1 MISVLFICHGNIC
14 RSPMGEFILKD
25 LAARAGLQDRLSIA
39 SAAVSREEIGNP
51 VYPPARQELAAHGIS
66 CKGKTA
72 VQVCAADYDRYRYIY
87 IWSRPICPGCC
98 GLWDRTR
105 RGKCHRLLDFTGH
118 PGDIDDPWYT
128 GDFASAYRQ
137 IQAGCQAFLQFL
149 EDRHEF

>member
-25 LAARAGLQDRLSIA
+25 LADKAGLQDRLSIA
-39 SAAVSREEIGNP
+39 SAAVSQEEIGNP

-72 VQVCAADYDRYRYIY
+72 VQVCAADYDRYRYILY
-87 IWSRPICPGCC
+87 MEQANLPRLLRIVGP
-98 GLWDRTR
+98 DRA
-105 RGKCHRLLDFTGH
+105 GKCHRLLDFTSC

-128 GDFASAYRQ
+128 GDFEVTFQ
-137 IQAGCQAFLQFL
+137 DVLEGCQSLL
-149 EDRHEF
+149 DTL